1 VIITII
7 ILFLLVSIG
16 IIENDPMYYKSNDN
30 NYAIFIPLFII
41 FFIIYIFNPYFI
53 TNLLYHSIIGSIV
66 TIIYGI
72 QVFLFLL
79 FIIPIQI
86 NKLFPDLLN
95 NIKNAFIE
103 YFINPIKILYNT
115 VIKKINEDEIVKEE
129 FNKQLINTG
138 IFSTFI
144 LFIFAVL
151 VYAKFDDRSSGNMM
165 YFYTFMVFIPL
176 IIGLFVS
183 SMLVTEN
190 EISIYSKLFLFSSIL
205 ITFGLAYCYSKHI
218 NPLNN
223 IYIYSIGNV
232 FLFLMLI
239 IFLAGIF
246 IIFADYLKRQKGIFG
261 FIINLI
267 FFIPCLL
274 TDFIQYIKLQIGIT
288 PNITYILFIL
298 ELILILA
305 YIYLPSMIKFLLHKN
320 SVKLQR
326 NPYYLNKKNIV
337 AINNIFQSKTSYD
350 TNKDDNYVNNNYAF
364 SFWVYLNENSIY
376 VKDDNLGKN
385 NERIIFNFA
394 NGRPKLVYINDEYYN
409 DIWRIY
415 LSNNCNDSDTTC
427 SKEQS
432 KKDYIDFNG
441 LPKQRWNLFV
451 INYNGNSSDVF
462 INGELKGSIT
472 FNEDNMPINIRE
484 IDTATIGQDIDGLN
498 GAIKESY
505 YYNRSLS
512 NFEIVNMYNLFN
524 TFGTF

>member
-1 VIITII
+1 
-7 ILFLLVSIG
+7 
-16 IIENDPMYYKSNDN
+16 
-30 NYAIFIPLFII
+30 
-41 FFIIYIFNPYFI
+41 
-53 TNLLYHSIIGSIV
+53 
-66 TIIYGI
+66 
-72 QVFLFLL
+72 
-79 FIIPIQI
+79 
-86 NKLFPDLLN
+86 
-95 NIKNAFIE
+95 
-103 YFINPIKILYNT
+103 
-115 VIKKINEDEIVKEE
+115 
-129 FNKQLINTG
+129 
-138 IFSTFI
+138 
-144 LFIFAVL
+144 
-151 VYAKFDDRSSGNMM
+151 
-165 YFYTFMVFIPL
+165 
-176 IIGLFVS
+176 
-183 SMLVTEN
+183 
-190 EISIYSKLFLFSSIL
+190 
-205 ITFGLAYCYSKHI
+205 
-218 NPLNN
+218 
-223 IYIYSIGNV
+223 
-232 FLFLMLI
+232 MLI